1 MVACSVFFSGLLRVL
16 RNLTE
21 EFDIV
26 FLMRLVAVI
35 LAFAAF
41 MPAAIA
47 NKKFRNLPVEKPKF
61 FKAIQLKVAP
71 QTITKISADVVVIV
85 DKDTR
90 ERGRLV
96 AFAGKD
102 RARVWIASNNQVV
115 RLELSPGKMDGYFR
129 VGNTGVW
136 LPTPNVPPGTLE
148 DFFMQT
154 MRTFLIGESD
164 SSYYDENS
172 LHFTRSIRL
181 PKQYYI
187 ISPKTTAYNF
197 EKVEFRLNIQEEV
210 EVMKALSAGRTRG
223 FVAHLIAKERLRDSP
238 IFWENVVV
246 PETDLLISPV
256 Q

>member
-1 MVACSVFFSGLLRVL
+1 
-16 RNLTE
+16 
-21 EFDIV
+21 
-26 FLMRLVAVI
+26 MRLVAVALLLAGFI
-35 LAFAAF
+35 TPAFAD
-41 MPAAIA
+41 
-47 NKKFRNLPVEKPKF
+47 KKYRNLPVPKSKF
-61 FKAIQLKVAP
+61 FRAIQLKVAP
-71 QTITKISADVVVIV
+71 KSITKLSADVVVMI
-85 DKDTR
+85 DKATT

-96 AFAGKD
+96 AFVGQN
-102 RARVWIASNNQVV
+102 RARVWLASSNQVV
-115 RLELSPGKMDGYFR
+115 RMELTPGKTEGYFR

-136 LPTPNVPPGTLE
+136 LPTPSVPAGTLE
-148 DFFMQT
+148 DFFLQA
-154 MRTFLIGESD
+154 MRTFFLGETD
-164 SSYYDENS
+164 SSYYDEKS

-223 FVAHLIAKERLRDSP
+223 FVAHLLSKTRLRDTAT
-238 IFWENVVV
+238 FWENIVV